1 MKVPL
6 SWLRELVA
14 VEVPVAELTSRLT
27 MAGLE
32 VEDVRLVGADWEGV
46 TIARVA
52 ELERLPKSDHL
63 YVAQL
68 DLGDR
73 QTTVVTGAPN
83 LFVGAIVPH
92 VASGGRLPAGE
103 VGSRALAGVVSEGM
117 VCSGDELDVSPDR
130 DGIYLLESDAPVGT
144 PFAQYL
150 DETVL
155 DVYITPNRPDCMS
168 MVGIAREVHALT
180 GGAFTPFF
188 DALQRTPPPHGETP
202 ASSLLSVRIE
212 DPRGCPRF
220 TAALVHGAE
229 IGASPPW
236 MQRRL
241 HFAGLRP
248 ISNVVDVTN
257 YVMLELGQPLHA
269 FDRGRLVGG
278 TIVVRRAREGE
289 RLTTLD
295 GEERVLSASMM
306 VVADETAARSLAG
319 IMGGADSEIS
329 DATRDIVLEGANWDR
344 ATTRL
349 TAAAL
354 GLNTEAARRFG
365 RGVDPDLTATAVSRA
380 TMLTLEVAGGQ
391 AANGLVDSY
400 PGRQSPPV
408 VRARPSQID
417 ALLGATY
424 SREVV
429 VSSLSSLGFQ
439 VDGADGS
446 GELVVH
452 VPGYRRFDVAHRADL
467 AEEVARV
474 VGYDSIPAA
483 PLDGRLPQPRADGD
497 RGFGAELRARG
508 ALASAG
514 LQEVMTYSLVDPAL
528 AERVRI
534 GDVSSQNGRTA
545 ADANGAA
552 SWPLLAEPEIAVA
565 NPISPEHSVLRASL
579 LGSLLETLNATL
591 RHRQRVLLFELARTW
606 RRPLTPLPDERR
618 HVGIAMTGSRLP
630 EHWSATPDPLDF
642 FDAKGIVE
650 QLGDALGVPL
660 TFSAM
665 AHPSL
670 HPTRAARVRVAD
682 GPELGLVGQLHPL
695 VAERFD
701 LDARP
706 VLVAELD
713 FEALLAAQP
722 SQRVVVRPSRFPA
735 AERDVAVVVDES
747 VNNGDV
753 EAVIRDAGAPL
764 LREARL
770 FDVYRG
776 EPVPAGRKNLAYAL
790 TYQAPDRT
798 LEEVVVA
805 EAHVR
810 VERALTDAFHAEIRG
825 REGPS

>member
-14 VEVPVAELTSRLT
+14 VEVPVAELSTRLT

-32 VEDVRLVGADWEGV
+32 VEDVEEVGADWQGV

-52 ELERLPKSDHL
+52 ELERHPKSDHL
-63 YVAQL
+63 YIAQL
-68 DLGDR
+68 DLGDG

-83 LFVGAIVPH
+83 LVVGAIVPH
-92 VASGGRLPAGE
+92 VAAGGRLPAGE
-103 VGSRALAGVVSEGM
+103 VGSRTLAGVVSEGM
-117 VCSGDELDVSPDR
+117 VCSGDELDISPDK
-130 DGIYLLESDAPVGT
+130 DGIYLLEPDAPVGT
-144 PFAQYL
+144 PLADYL
-150 DETVL
+150 AETIL

-188 DALQRTPPPHGETP
+188 EALQQTPPPRGETP
-202 ASSLLSVRIE
+202 ARSLLSVRIE
-212 DPRGCPRF
+212 DPVGCPRF
-220 TAALVHGAE
+220 TAALVHGAK

-241 HFAGLRP
+241 HFSGVRP

-269 FDRGRLVGG
+269 FDRGRLAGD
-278 TIVVRRAREGE
+278 TIVVRHALNGE

-295 GEERVLSASMM
+295 GEEQALTSSMM

-354 GLNTEAARRFG
+354 GVNTEAARRFG

-380 TMLTLEVAGGQ
+380 TALTLELAGGQ
-391 AANGLVDSY
+391 AADGLVDSY

-408 VRARPSQID
+408 VRVQPVQID

-424 SREVV
+424 SRDVV
-429 VSSLSSLGFQ
+429 ISSLTSLGFQ
-439 VDGADGS
+439 VEGAGD
-446 GELVVH
+446 ELVVQ

-474 VGYDSIPAA
+474 VGYDSIPAET
-483 PLDGRLPQPRADGD
+483 LDGQLPQPRADGD
-497 RGFGAELRARG
+497 RGFGAEIRARR
-508 ALASAG
+508 ALAAAG
-514 LQEVMTYSLVDPAL
+514 LQEAMTYSLVDPTL
-528 AERVRI
+528 ADRVRAVDA
-534 GDVSSQNGRTA
+534 GSENGHAA
-545 ADANGAA
+545 ADGNGAT

-579 LGSLLETLNATL
+579 LGSLLETLTSAL
-591 RHRQRVLLFELARTW
+591 RNRQRVLLFELARTW
-606 RRPLTPLPDERR
+606 RGPLGPLPDERR
-618 HVGIAMTGSRLP
+618 HIAIAMTGDRLP
-630 EHWSATPDPLDF
+630 EQWSTTPEPLDF

-650 QLGDALGVPL
+650 QLGEALGIGLVFGG
-660 TFSAM
+660 TT
-665 AHPSL
+665 HPSL
-670 HPTRAARVRVAD
+670 HPTRAARVRVVD
-682 GPELGLVGQLHPL
+682 GPDVGVVGQLHPL

-701 LDARP
+701 LEARP

-713 FEALLAAQP
+713 FEVLLAAQP
-722 SQRVVVRPSRFPA
+722 SQRMVVTPSRFPVA
-735 AERDVAVVVDES
+735 DRDVAVVVDES

-753 EAVIRDAGAPL
+753 EAVIRGAGAPL

-776 EPVPAGRKNLAYAL
+776 EPIPGGRKNLAYAL
-790 TYQAPDRT
+790 SYQADDRT
-798 LEEVVVA
+798 LEEDVVA
-805 EAHVR
+805 EAHGR
-810 VERALTDAFHAEIRG
+810 VERALTDAFNAEIRG
-825 REGPS
+825 RG